1 METLK
6 EVPPVDVEQGRVN
19 GLSVEK
25 AKATVQ
31 TMLKAGQISLKI
43 LCENVGYSKGAW
55 SAYLK
60 GTYNGTVEKLDA
72 AIIRFVV
79 DWKAT
84 EALVQI
90 SALETIIK
98 VCDLVAMY
106 NELGVIYG
114 NAGTGKTE
122 AVKHYQQTHED
133 VILVRCDKA
142 ITAGEV
148 LLEILKGLTESPS
161 GYSSLHQRIM
171 DIQFHLRRGSRL
183 IILDE
188 ADQLRVRTLEMV
200 RTVYDD
206 NNCGLILLGL
216 PRIIDLMTKGT
227 SLRENLT
234 QLYSR
239 VGFKYE
245 IKPPTKQEIRAI
257 IKHRGYQLSEPL
269 IKDIKAWMDD
279 AGELRLLDK
288 LLSRAEDVRAWNK
301 LPAVNDDAVRGAYNL
316 LIGKA

>member
-6 EVPPVDVEQGRVN
+6 QAPAVGDDQNRSN

-25 AKATVQ
+25 AKAIVQ
-31 TMLKAGQISLKI
+31 AMLKAGQISLKV
-43 LCENVGYSKGAW
+43 LCEKVGYSKGAW

-60 GTYNGTVEKLDA
+60 GSYKGSVEKLDA
-72 AIIRFVV
+72 AIIRFVIN
-79 DWKAT
+79 WKST
-84 EALVQI
+84 EALVSI
-90 SALETIIK
+90 TALETIIK
-98 VCDLVAMY
+98 VCDLVARD
-106 NELGVIYG
+106 NELAVIYG
-114 NAGTGKTE
+114 KAGTGKTE
-122 AVKHYQQTHED
+122 AVKHYQQIHDD
-133 VILVRCDKA
+133 VLLVRCDKA
-142 ITAGEV
+142 ITAGEL

-188 ADQLRVRTLEMV
+188 ADQLQVRTLEMV
-200 RTVYDD
+200 RAIYDD

-216 PRIIDLMTKGT
+216 PRVIDLMTKGK

-239 VGFKYE
+239 VGYKYE
-245 IKPPTKQEIRAI
+245 IKPPSNQEIKAI
-257 IKHRGYQLSEPL
+257 IAHRGYQLSEPL
-269 IKDIKAWMDD
+269 IKDIKVWMDD

-288 LLSRAEDVRAWNK
+288 LLSRAENIREWNNM
-301 LPAVNDDAVRGAYNL
+301 PAVNDDAVRGAYNL